1 MSKLYICFVVF
12 STMFVGFAVAG
23 SLQFKNVSSRGLDWY
38 AGNKPET
45 RQVSSC
51 LGGHC
56 HSRNC
61 CTYYCNA
68 PTDTCLMI
76 TGKPFCMDEVMGPY
90 NAMHCVE
97 SRCLDCPLSS
107 GLHCSSILCEDL
119 EGYPSM
125 MMCDFSSIRGP
136 AQP

>member
-12 STMFVGFAVAG
+12 STLFVGFTVTG

-38 AGNKPET
+38 ASNKPDT

-68 PTDTCLMI
+68 PSDTCLMI

-90 NAMHCVE
+90 NAPNCVE

-107 GLHCSSILCEDL
+107 VTCSSTMCEDL
-119 EGYPSM
+119 MDGYAS
-125 MMCDFSSIRGP
+125 CDFSSIRGP
-136 AQP
+136 IRS